1 MQGVV
6 GAVVDPDKEY
16 WNMSM
21 EIMAKDCYGLPV
33 DARDHL
39 KAEVHA
45 CISRFKQGVNAG
57 VRLPC
62 ADLQY
67 HTQKRFVAAQA
78 PPPLPAP
85 APAPPAHPQGPLT
98 LTSQQ
103 VAQLQASIQGHPI
116 VSRPQ
121 GYSSPISF
129 GPRPQGSSTPV
140 SALDFSIGEGF
151 WSLLQ
156 PPMPQPN
163 TPAPAETASS
173 STTAQNTQQDQP
185 DV

>member
-21 EIMAKDCYGLPV
+21 EIMAKDCYGVPL

-39 KAEVHA
+39 KTEVQA
-45 CISRFKQGVNAG
+45 CISRFKEGVKAG

-67 HTQKRFVAAQA
+67 HTQRRFVAGQA
-78 PPPLPAP
+78 PPPAP
-85 APAPPAHPQGPLT
+85 APAPPAHPLTIQGPVP

-103 VAQLQASIQGHPI
+103 VAQLQASIQGHPSG
-116 VSRPQ
+116 SRPQ
-121 GYSSPISF
+121 GSSTPISF

-151 WSLLQ
+151 WSLIQQQ
-156 PPMPQPN
+156 PSA
-163 TPAPAETASS
+163 PAPAETATI
-173 STTAQNTQQDQP
+173 STTAQKTQQDP
-185 DV
+185 NDL